1 MGAFLAPIA
10 EPSKVDSFKFSR
22 EWLRAEA
29 GRVADLSSSNIS
41 STPITSI
48 ETATSALSCP
58 TTIDVTNIAPPSQR
72 ARDIVRFAKVAQ
84 RGHRVVLTSRDAEQ
98 GDAAAESLKQTGL
111 DVHARLLDVTDAESI
126 ASLVRAVESE
136 FGGADVLVNNA
147 GVYLDADTSVLDVT
161 MDVVR
166 ATIETNL
173 YGPLQLSRAVVPG
186 MLERG
191 YGRIVNVSS
200 GLGQLSTM
208 KDFAPSYS
216 ISKAAL
222 NALTRIVADAVR
234 GHDVLVNAVDPG
246 WVRTDMG
253 GRGAPRSLAQGVDT
267 TIWLATLAAGGPTG
281 GFFHDRRPVAW

>member
-1 MGAFLAPIA
+1 M
-10 EPSKVDSFKFSR
+10 STR
-22 EWLRAEA
+22 Q
-29 GRVADLSSSNIS
+29 RVAIVTGANRGMGL
-41 STPITSI
+41 
-48 ETATSALSCP
+48 ETCRAL
-58 TTIDVTNIAPPSQR
+58 
-72 ARDIVRFAKVAQ
+72 AQ

-98 GDAAAESLKQTGL
+98 GAAAAESLKQAGL
-111 DVHARLLDVTDAESI
+111 DVHARVLDVTDPDSI
-126 ASLVRAVESE
+126 ASLVSAVESE

-147 GVYLDADTSVLDVT
+147 GVYRDAGTSLLDVT
-161 MDVVR
+161 MDLVR

-173 YGPLQLSRAVVPG
+173 YGPLQLCQAVVPG

-234 GHDVLVNAVDPG
+234 GRDVLVNAVDPG

-267 TIWLATLAAGGPTG
+267 TIWLATLPAGGPTG